1 MQLRAKRGRSVGA
14 KRARLR
20 LAPTAAACLDPQ
32 VRMCGRPMKFP
43 SKVASLLVQDPE
55 PDRRPHLDTGGGQ
68 VETRASSR
76 ALLVAVVGHVEWMEF
91 LRVARVPAA
100 GEIVH
105 AHSALVEPAGGGAV
119 AAVQLARL
127 AGVATLYTALGDD
140 EPGHRSADELERL
153 GVRVRAVWRTEPQ
166 RRGVTFLDDAGE
178 RTITVFG
185 QRSQPAGSD
194 PLPWDELA
202 ACDGVY
208 ATAGDAD
215 ALRAARRAG
224 VLVATPRVGPALAES
239 GVELDALVHSGSDP
253 GERYTPGDLDP
264 PPRLVVSTAGASG
277 GRYIDADGRSG
288 TWRASALRG
297 PRVDTYGAGDSF
309 AAGLTIALAA
319 GLDVRDALSFAA
331 HCGATCVT
339 GAGPYG
345 AYLDASALP
354 LRLR

>member
-1 MQLRAKRGRSVGA
+1 
-14 KRARLR
+14 
-20 LAPTAAACLDPQ
+20 
-32 VRMCGRPMKFP
+32 MKVP
-43 SKVASLLVQDPE
+43 SKVASLLVHDPE
-55 PDRRPHLDTGGGQ
+55 PHGRLHLAAGGGQ
-68 VETRASSR
+68 RDTSASLP

-91 LRVARVPAA
+91 LRVAHVPVA

-105 AHSALVEPAGGGAV
+105 ARSTLVEPAGGGAV
-119 AAVQLARL
+119 ASVQLARL
-127 AGVATLYTALGDD
+127 AGAATLYTALGDD

-153 GVRVRAVWRTEPQ
+153 GVRVQAVWRTEPQ

-185 QRSQPAGSD
+185 QRSAPAGSD
-194 PLPWDELA
+194 PLPWDKLA
-202 ACDGVY
+202 ACDAVY
-208 ATAGDAD
+208 ATAGDVD
-215 ALRAARRAG
+215 ALRAARRAA
-224 VLVATPRVGPALAES
+224 VLVATPRVGSALAES

-253 GERYTPGDLDP
+253 RERYAPGDLDP

-277 GRYIDADGRSG
+277 GSYVDADGRGG
-288 TWRASALRG
+288 TWRASALRS

-319 GLDVRDALSFAA
+319 GLGVEDALGVAA
-331 HCGATCVT
+331 YCGATCVT